1 MNYLANF
8 IRLAGD
14 AAAQTTGT
22 TGTNGTQTQDVG
34 FAGLLGSLLPFALIF
49 VVMYF
54 LMIRPQKKRQKEE
67 QKMRNSLRVGDEL
80 TTIGGI
86 KGRVLSVKEDSFVM
100 ETGNDRT
107 KMQFEKWA
115 IQTVHTKHEDVDND
129 DDDFDDDDDDI

>member
-8 IRLAGD
+8 IRLAGET
-14 AAAQTTGT
+14 ATQTA
-22 TGTNGTQTQDVG
+22 GTNGDSAQQG
-34 FAGLLGSLLPFALIF
+34 GIASLLVSFGPLILIF

-67 QKMRNSLRVGDEL
+67 QKMRNSLRAGDEL

-86 KGRVLSVKEDSFVM
+86 KGRVLSVKEDTFVL

-107 KMQFEKWA
+107 KMTFEKWA
-115 IQTVHTKHEDVDND
+115 IQTVHTKHETVDND
-129 DDDFDDDDDDI
+129 DDDFDDDDED

>member
-1 MNYLANF
+1 MNYLANL
-8 IRLAGD
+8 IRLEGEAANNGQQSGGLAGML
-14 AAAQTTGT
+14 
-22 TGTNGTQTQDVG
+22 VS
-34 FAGLLGSLLPFALIF
+34 FAPLILIF

-86 KGRVLSVKEDSFVM
+86 KGRVLSVKEDTFVL